1 MEPFG
6 PGNMRPVLLCR
17 GLSHRYPP
25 KIVGQKHLKMTLLS
39 KGVTIDAIAFG
50 MGERLPEIS
59 KAKSVDVAFALED
72 NEWNGKVSLQMNV
85 KGIGV

>member
-17 GLSHRYPP
+17 SLYHRYPP
-25 KIVGQKHLKMTLLS
+25 KVVGQKHLKLSLTS
-39 KGVTIDAIAFG
+39 KGVVMDAIAFG
-50 MGERLPEIS
+50 MGDRLPEINS
-59 KAKSVDVAFALED
+59 AKPLDAAFALEE

-85 KGIGV
+85 KGLSV